1 MQGRLLDEMSK
12 FTKIGVA
19 TPKYQIQNNF
29 QVRNFNFK
37 SQTRKLPPPHQAW
50 SPVGINYWYKL
61 TEGTSLTQWAILNYT
76 TENTKTKQKKQ
87 NKTKKPTTE
96 TKH

>member
-37 SQTRKLPPPHQAW
+37 SQTRKLLPPHQA
-50 SPVGINYWYKL
+50 
-61 TEGTSLTQWAILNYT
+61 
-76 TENTKTKQKKQ
+76 
-87 NKTKKPTTE
+87 
-96 TKH
+96 

>member
-50 SPVGINYWYKL
+50 SPVDINLLVQADWRNQSYTMGNFKL
-61 TEGTSLTQWAILNYT
+61 HYR
-76 TENTKTKQKKQ
+76 KHQ
-87 NKTKKPTTE
+87 NKTKKP
-96 TKH
+96 K